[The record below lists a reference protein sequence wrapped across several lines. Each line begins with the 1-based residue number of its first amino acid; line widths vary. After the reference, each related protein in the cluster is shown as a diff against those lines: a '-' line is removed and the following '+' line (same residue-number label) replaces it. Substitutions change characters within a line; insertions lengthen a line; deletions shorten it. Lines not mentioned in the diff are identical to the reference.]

1 MPKAS
6 DNDSRFLLLGKALAS
21 HAAEAAHR
29 DDRLAVEGDSA
40 QAAVAVILRA
50 TPGLEV
56 LLIKR
61 AHSERDPWSGHMAL
75 PGGRRDD
82 QDTALLATAIRE
94 TMEEVGLDLERETRF
109 LGRLGELGPAS
120 HRLPRLMVTPFVF
133 GIAGEAEAFVASPE
147 VAEVFWIQ
155 LGELRSPQVHSK
167 VQIPLPEGLREF
179 PCYRVA
185 GEVVWGLTFRILE
198 QFLEIHSAL

>member
-6 DNDSRFLLLGKALAS
+6 DNDSRFLLLGEALAR
-21 HAAEAAHR
+21 EAAHR
-29 DDRLAVEGDSA
+29 DHGLAVEGDSA

-75 PGGRRDD
+75 PGGRRDE

-94 TMEEVGLDLERETRF
+94 TMEEVGLDLERKARL
-109 LGRLGELGPAS
+109 LGQFDALGPAS

-133 GIAGEAEAFVASPE
+133 GITDEAEAFVASPE

-155 LGELRSPQVHSK
+155 LDELRSSGVHST
-167 VQIPLPEGLREF
+167 VEIPLPEGLREF

-185 GEVVWGLTFRILE
+185 GEVVWGLTYRILD
-198 QFLEIHSAL
+198 QLLEIQPEL